1 MLAMSLATLIQRTT
15 MQKRT
20 RVTAGLVAGLAAALI
35 LGCTDAP
42 AQTLFYQ
49 GKTITII
56 SGVAAGGSGDV
67 RIRTLLPFWRKYIPG
82 NPTLVVENQP
92 GAGGRRAANHL
103 YGNVKADGLTIGVL
117 AATAIPLEVMR
128 ESGVLFD
135 SAKFIY
141 LGATEHAFHTVFF
154 TRKELGLGSLEK
166 LRAASGLRVGG
177 LSVGHTNYVAARMF
191 AFLLGMKDSKWVTGY
206 NGTGDLEVALAQGEL
221 DGSANGASA
230 ILRRNPDWVEKG
242 GMDFHSIIDMP
253 KGVKHGRM
261 GHLPEVESFARS
273 PREVKLV
280 NTWRTF
286 RTVGSPYAM
295 VPGTPKERVEILEEA
310 MRKVLKDT
318 EFHREYRKVVG
329 DDVEPVT
336 AEQLTKEIRE
346 MPRDP
351 EVIDLL
357 KAISGGGP
365 LPAR

>member
-1 MLAMSLATLIQRTT
+1 MMMMLAASLAFP
-15 MQKRT
+15 
-20 RVTAGLVAGLAAALI
+20 AAEGLA
-35 LGCTDAP
+35 
-42 AQTLFYQ
+42 QTPFYQ
-49 GKTITII
+49 GKTITVI

-67 RIRTLLPFWRKYIPG
+67 RIRALLPFWRKYIPG
-82 NPTLVVENQP
+82 NPTLIVENMP
-92 GAGGRRAANHL
+92 GAGGRKAANHL
-103 YGNVKADGLTIGVL
+103 YANVKPDGLTIGVL
-117 AATAIPLEVMR
+117 AATAIPLEVMK

-135 SAKFIY
+135 SSKFTY
-141 LGATEHAFHTVFF
+141 LGATEHAFHTIFF
-154 TRKELGLGSLEK
+154 TRKEAGLSSLEK
-166 LRAASGLRVGG
+166 LRAASGVRVGG
-177 LSVGHTNYVAARMF
+177 LSVGHTNYVAARLF

-206 NGTGDLEVALAQGEL
+206 NGTADLEVALMGGEL
-221 DGSANGASA
+221 DASANGANA
-230 ILRRNPDWVEKG
+230 ILRRNPEWVEKG
-242 GMDFHSIIDMP
+242 GMDIHSIIDMP
-253 KGVKHGRM
+253 KGVKHGRL
-261 GHLPEVESFARS
+261 GHLPEIESFARS

-280 NTWRTF
+280 STWRTF
-286 RTVGSPYAM
+286 RTVGSPYVM

-329 DDVEPVT
+329 DEVEPVT